1 MDANATSPA
10 AARQRPTGPV
20 PVPQLVVEDLRT
32 EWFDGVVA
40 ISAWMRGGPAGDGL
54 RVRFRLH
61 GAGVLDP
68 TATAFVPVAA
78 VAASWAGSDVVIDAP
93 VDAVAL
99 AGARRAITLLA
110 GFGSDAGASVPS
122 ITASEVIADTRV
134 IPAQVTPSGD
144 AVGSDHAL
152 DARDRHQVGLF
163 FTRGVDSAATLLADA
178 DTVTHLIG
186 IDWVDPPYCTPG
198 TEAVFASTRMAA
210 AERGLP
216 LLRVTSNVRDLL
228 DAGPGWRWAFGPVLA
243 SFGLAV
249 APMLSEVRI
258 SSAFGPGD
266 PTANS
271 SQELLDPWWSS
282 SQVAIVHRTATRLDR
297 TAAVAG
303 DPWAMRWLKVCWM
316 RSGDGNCGRCPKCL
330 MTMTALYIC
339 GAGDRVAGCFEAP
352 LSADAVWSST
362 QVPRVSALPIMQ
374 ELVGSL
380 HPDDPLRHAWEG
392 AVLAAKQAM
401 EAEKAIGAAPD
412 TPGWE

>member
-1 MDANATSPA
+1 MAG
-10 AARQRPTGPV
+10 RQRPTGLGPSA
-20 PVPQLVVEDLRT
+20 QLVVEDLRT

-61 GAGVLDP
+61 GEGALDP

-110 GFGSDAGASVPS
+110 GFGRDAGATVPL
-122 ITASEVIADTRV
+122 ITASEEVADTRV
-134 IPAQVTPSGD
+134 IPAEVTPSGD
-144 AVGSDHAL
+144 TAGSDHAS

-163 FTRGVDSAATLLADA
+163 FTRGVDSAATLLTDT

-198 TEAVFASTRMAA
+198 TGAVFASTRMAA

-249 APMLSEVRI
+249 APMLNEVRI

-266 PTANS
+266 LTAVS

-297 TAAVAG
+297 TAVVTG

-316 RSGDGNCGRCPKCL
+316 RAGDGNCGRCPKCL

-339 GAGDRVAGCFEAP
+339 GAGDQMAGCFDAP
-352 LSADAVWSST
+352 LSAEAVWAST
-362 QVPRVSALPIMQ
+362 QVPRVSALPIME
-374 ELVGSL
+374 ELVESL

-392 AVLAAKQAM
+392 AVALAKQAM
-401 EAEKAIGAAPD
+401 AAEKAIGAATD
-412 TPGWE
+412 TPGWD